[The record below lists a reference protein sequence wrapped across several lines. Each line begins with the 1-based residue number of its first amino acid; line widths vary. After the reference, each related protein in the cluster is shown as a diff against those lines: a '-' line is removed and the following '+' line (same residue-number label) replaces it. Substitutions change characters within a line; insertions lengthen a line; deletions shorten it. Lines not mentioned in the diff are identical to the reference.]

1 MKRIRSTR
9 KPARALILLCVALFS
24 IQEVS
29 AVGVYVT
36 GRIRYWDNEANAYRP
51 LVNAET
57 QIETYNPIVT
67 PTPVLYTDAN
77 GEYSIYLGVYPDQV
91 TVRVYFRN
99 ARIDLRQVYT
109 THSESVIA
117 LKTIWPPCPDPLI
130 PCYTWLTPPD
140 FEDMNM
146 DFTSGSN
153 NAKYA

>member
-77 GEYSIYLGVYPDQV
+77 GEYSIYLGVYPPGHCSRLFQKCKD
-91 TVRVYFRN
+91 RSAASLYHSL
-99 ARIDLRQVYT
+99 RIGD
-109 THSESVIA
+109 SV
-117 LKTIWPPCPDPLI
+117 
-130 PCYTWLTPPD
+130 
-140 FEDMNM
+140 EDNLATLSRPTNTLLHMV
-146 DFTSGSN
+146 DAT
-153 NAKYA
+153 